1 MTKRFSNPLCLHAG
15 STSTG
20 RILATLAVIT
30 VLDGCST
37 AAEHYRELGATED
50 RAMTVGLVQKNV
62 SKGLPQSSVATTL
75 GSPNIVTRDTDG
87 KETWIYDKVASEASF
102 SQGTGN
108 VNSSLSGFGS
118 FPSAG
123 GNTGSVMASIFGG
136 YSKSAG
142 AASVTQRTLTV
153 VIKFDPSQRVDSVT
167 YHSTKF

>member
-1 MTKRFSNPLCLHAG
+1 MIKRLFDNLSANPAETKTAKLLTA
-15 STSTG
+15 
-20 RILATLAVIT
+20 LAAAAV
-30 VLDGCST
+30 LGGCST